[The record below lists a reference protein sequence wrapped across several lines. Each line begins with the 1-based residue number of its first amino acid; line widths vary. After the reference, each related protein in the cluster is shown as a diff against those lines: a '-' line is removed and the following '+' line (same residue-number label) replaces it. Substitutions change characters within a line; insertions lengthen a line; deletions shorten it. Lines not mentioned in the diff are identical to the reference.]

1 VRLDPSENYLLNGIT
16 NKMRQLDKSF
26 KIRNTSYKKMTTLAK
41 EFETK
46 GWLKTKKNKDGHLM
60 VTDLEAD

>member
-1 VRLDPSENYLLNGIT
+1 
-16 NKMRQLDKSF
+16 MRQLDKSF
-26 KIRNTSYKKMTTLAK
+26 KIRNTRYKKMTTLAK